1 MKIELRR
8 TLPHSLPIVE
18 EALLLLRDE
27 QAEPSVTFVPR
38 KDTREHKV
46 FELNYEVPYLL
57 YPFVG
62 SSVVLREDIVFSNAS
77 SCLTVTTQSE
87 NYHTLAFPYMYT
99 ETVYSPGTSN
109 DEVLVSTRV
118 EWWLREKA
126 LPMEDTLISFGKGKY
141 ENILDLLLE
150 YCERVR
156 DKNK

>member
-1 MKIELRR
+1 MKI
-8 TLPHSLPIVE
+8 TLQRALPYSLAVVE

-62 SSVVLREDIVFSNAS
+62 SSVVLREDIVYAS

-87 NYHTLAFPYMYT
+87 NYQTLTFPYMFT
-99 ETVYSPGTSN
+99 ETVYSPGLGK
-109 DEVLVSTRV
+109 DEEVLVSTTV
-118 EWWLREKA
+118 EWCLREKA
-126 LPMEDTLISFGKGKY
+126 LPMEDTLTSFGKGKY
-141 ENILDLLLE
+141 ENIVDLLLE
-150 YCERVR
+150 YCERVLQG
-156 DKNK
+156 KNK